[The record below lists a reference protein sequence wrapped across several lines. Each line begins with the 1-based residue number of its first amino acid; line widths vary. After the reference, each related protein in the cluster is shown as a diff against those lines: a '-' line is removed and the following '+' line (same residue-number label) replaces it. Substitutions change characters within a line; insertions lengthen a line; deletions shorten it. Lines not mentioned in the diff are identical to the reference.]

1 MFRPVMF
8 WNRARCVSTSIGAS
22 TSGLVVAAASPG
34 ASAIGPAEDDVP
46 AIFSSAA
53 VAEGARRLNDSRSR
67 TQPNRNVFIRWGVIW
82 PVNPAMTARSEEHT
96 SELQSPMYLVCR
108 LLLEKKKKNN
118 KTAKYR
124 I

>member
-22 TSGLVVAAASPG
+22 TSGFVVAAASPG

-82 PVNPAMTARSEEHT
+82 PVNPAMTASRSVGALEVAT
-96 SELQSPMYLVCR
+96 GVAPRR
-108 LLLEKKKKNN
+108 LYWAPWPLDTTLD
-118 KTAKYR
+118 
-124 I
+124 